1 MSGEPSRLL
10 LVLVGTDHHPFHR
23 LVTWVDEWLELQQ
36 DPPQAMVQHGT
47 SHAPRRADGVPLTG
61 KAELERLMA
70 SADVVVTHG
79 GPATITE
86 VRRHGRLPLVVPRD
100 PRLGEHVDEHQ
111 QLFARRMDASDFVR
125 TCETRED
132 LHGCLS
138 AGFADPST
146 VTVDADADRSRLE
159 ASLSRFAQIVDALV
173 ADRGS
178 ARRRRGHLTGPLKV
192 RSQRRPRAGRR

>member
-1 MSGEPSRLL
+1 VSGDSSRLL
-10 LVLVGTDHHPFHR
+10 LVLVGTDHHPFDR
-23 LVTWVDEWLELQQ
+23 LVTWVDDWLEQQQ
-36 DPPQAMVQHGT
+36 DPPRAMIQYGT
-47 SHAPRRADGVPLTG
+47 SRAPRLADGVPLTG
-61 KAELERLMA
+61 KAELEELMA

-86 VRRHGRLPLVVPRD
+86 VRRHGRLPLVVPRV

-111 QLFARRMDASDFVR
+111 QLFARRMGASGFVR

-138 AGFADPST
+138 AGFEDLAT

-159 ASLSRFAQIVDALV
+159 ASLTRFAHVVDALV
-173 ADRGS
+173 AQGSRRGPR
-178 ARRRRGHLTGPLKV
+178 ARRRR
-192 RSQRRPRAGRR
+192 